1 VQEGGRKGENKKKKK
16 KKRKEQRD
24 RKKNSILRSLNNL
37 EQLSGYSEIVSVR
50 KSFRKNH
57 SASKSVKKVDENELI
72 VFLSLLGFFFFFFFF
87 ILRRVQSPYC
97 NVFLCCS
104 CEAFSHA
111 GGNRENSKLLEIF
124 SFFFLFWGLE
134 LS

>member
-1 VQEGGRKGENKKKKK
+1 MLHGWMIDSSCFCRMCRREGGRKREKKKK
-16 KKRKEQRD
+16 KKRKEQQRD
-24 RKKNSILRSLNNL
+24 LKKNSVLRSLINL

-57 SASKSVKKVDENELI
+57 SASKSVKVYENELI
-72 VFLSLLGFFFFFFFF
+72 VFLSLLGFFFFFFF

-104 CEAFSHA
+104 CEVFSHA
-111 GGNRENSKLLEIF
+111 GGNGEK
-124 SFFFLFWGLE
+124 
-134 LS
+134 

>member
-1 VQEGGRKGENKKKKK
+1 MDDIFFLLLQIVQEGGRKGEKKKKK

-57 SASKSVKKVDENELI
+57 SASKSVKVFENELI
-72 VFLSLLGFFFFFFFF
+72 MFLSLLGFFFFF
-87 ILRRVQSPYC
+87 ISRRVSISLLQCVSML
-97 NVFLCCS
+97 FL
-104 CEAFSHA
+104 
-111 GGNRENSKLLEIF
+111 
-124 SFFFLFWGLE
+124 
-134 LS
+134 